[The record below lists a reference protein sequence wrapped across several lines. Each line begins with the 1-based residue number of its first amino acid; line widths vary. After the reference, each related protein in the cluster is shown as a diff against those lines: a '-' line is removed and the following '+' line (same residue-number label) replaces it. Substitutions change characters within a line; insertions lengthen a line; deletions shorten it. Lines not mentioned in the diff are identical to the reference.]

1 MPPRK
6 LTHIPPLSRDSLIVA
21 AQRIDRLAIPDAA
34 KRELKRMLSAA
45 SNPDNEKIETI
56 IKTLPKARQEEILR
70 IFDEVYA
77 MQQANEQTA
86 RNTLLGLGL
95 LTLGGLIASYL
106 LTTDQQAQQAA
117 QLLNI
122 SKRVWVDA
130 IQDEINYVGGN
141 QRARAASG
149 ADLAYLEAMA
159 REDAQSIVNTFNR
172 DAQRQLE
179 KLYKENPNA
188 SKQFFIE
195 SMKAWVEKRAGWKG
209 LQVAFNTEAKAR
221 EYARNQ
227 FRLHNYPETTRF
239 IFVGPPAVCR
249 RCMNLFAMGIVDF
262 DFVQRTQIPVHLNC
276 PHTFRALRKPKVD
289 LVNLWVG

>member
-1 MPPRK
+1 MPRN

-56 IKTLPKARQEEILR
+56 IKTLPKPRQEEILR

-95 LTLGGLIASYL
+95 LTLAGLIASYL

-209 LQVAFNTEAKAR
+209 LQIAANTEFKAR
-221 EYARNQ
+221 EYARAR
-227 FRLHNYPETTRF
+227 FAAMNYAASTLYK
-239 IFVGPPAVCR
+239 FVGPPTTCEI
-249 RCMNLFAMGIVDF
+249 CLKEFAAG
-262 DFVQRTQIPVHLNC
+262 FVSYQHTLDAPCPRHVSC
-276 PHTFRALRKPKVD
+276 PHKWLPVRKPKVD